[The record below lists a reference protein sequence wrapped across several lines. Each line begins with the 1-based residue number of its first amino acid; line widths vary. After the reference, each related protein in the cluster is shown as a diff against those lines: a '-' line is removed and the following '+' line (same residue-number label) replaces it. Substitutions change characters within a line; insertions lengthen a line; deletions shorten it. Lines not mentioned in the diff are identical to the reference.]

1 MGGLLAMKMGLPVKR
16 FVVATN
22 ENDEFPRFMQTGIYE
37 PIRPSKNCISN
48 AMNVGHPSNLAR
60 LFCLYGGQ
68 MDETGRVGRQP
79 DHSAMKR
86 DLYAVSISDEET
98 RKTIR
103 EAYLEH
109 RILLEPHGAVAWAG
123 LMRYLQDCGDWSP
136 CISLETADPAKF
148 PDEIIRATGINPSL
162 PPAMARLDELEE
174 NFERIDGEYASLK
187 AFLRRFG

>member
-86 DLYAVSISDEET
+86 DLYAESLSDEAT
-98 RKTIR
+98 PKTIR
-103 EAYLEH
+103 
-109 RILLEPHGAVAWAG
+109 
-123 LMRYLQDCGDWSP
+123 
-136 CISLETADPAKF
+136 
-148 PDEIIRATGINPSL
+148 
-162 PPAMARLDELEE
+162 
-174 NFERIDGEYASLK
+174 
-187 AFLRRFG
+187 